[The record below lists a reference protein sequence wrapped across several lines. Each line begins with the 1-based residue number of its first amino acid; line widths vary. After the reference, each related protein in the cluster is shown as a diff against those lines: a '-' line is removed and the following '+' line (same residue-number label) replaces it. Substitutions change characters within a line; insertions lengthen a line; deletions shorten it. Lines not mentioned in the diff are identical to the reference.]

1 MKKKLTGRLVLT
13 LFVVFLALY
22 LTFPIK
28 GKIKL
33 GLDLKGGI
41 HLVLQVNTEDAV
53 GMETDDKIS
62 RLEERF
68 KKNGIDF
75 ESIVKVRAGRFTVQ
89 GLNPGQYTALRKLL
103 AENEGVWDIELDQG
117 SAVFEMKEAESAYLR
132 DQAVDQALEIIR
144 KRIDEFGVAEPTIQ
158 RRMIGG
164 DQIIVELPGAGD
176 PDRVKNLLQTTALLE
191 LKLVTAGP
199 AADREE
205 LLAGWGGTVPET
217 MEVVTEDGGRTGQV
231 YYLVNKVAVIS
242 GNDLRNAY
250 RSMDEWNNPAVAFRL
265 NPEGARR
272 FREVSSENI
281 GRALAIILDGE
292 VRSAPVIETEIY
304 DSGIIRG
311 DFTDK
316 DAGDLALVLRA
327 GALPASIE
335 YLEERTIGPALGA
348 DSIRQGLQAC
358 LVSLALVMLFMLGYY
373 RTMGVN
379 ANAALILNMIL
390 LLGALSYFRA
400 TLSLPGIAG
409 IILSIGMAVD
419 ANVLIFER
427 IKEEAAMAKSLATSI
442 ALGFKRAFSAIL
454 DSNVTTVI
462 AAVFLFQFGT
472 GPVKGYAITLIIG
485 ITASMFTAVYV
496 SHLIFDLTVLRRN
509 SKTKQIRALKTSLFK
524 KTNIRFMRYKIPA
537 FALSGTIIAAGIVN
551 ITAGSGLKYGIDF
564 TGGSL
569 IRVQFRD
576 AVSVNDIRQR
586 LKDIGLGGSTIQ
598 AVGRG
603 EREYMIRSTLATR
616 GADETQA
623 LESHEIIGSRIVDAL
638 RGAQD
643 KLALER
649 GLKDLNTMGEEELTA
664 FLQPS
669 AGEGTA
675 ETVETILALR
685 IDKGLI
691 GVFNELQERGVGGGA
706 LDTLKEKTFLSSFTV
721 LSKETVGPQVGKN
734 LRMKATQATIWALVG
749 MLIYIGFRF
758 KLSYGVSAVLTLA
771 HDVLV
776 TLSVLSFTNREI
788 NLPVIAAI
796 LTIVGFSLNDTIV
809 IFDRVRDNLKTVRR
823 QDFADVLNLSVNQTL
838 SRSIITSGTVFLTV
852 IALFFFGGEVIN
864 DFAFTM
870 LIGVI
875 SGSYSTIYQSC
886 PIVHVWQKVFKTRAG
901 FRKG

>member
-1 MKKKLTGRLVLT
+1 
-13 LFVVFLALY
+13 
-22 LTFPIK
+22 
-28 GKIKL
+28 
-33 GLDLKGGI
+33 
-41 HLVLQVNTEDAV
+41 
-53 GMETDDKIS
+53 
-62 RLEERF
+62 
-68 KKNGIDF
+68 
-75 ESIVKVRAGRFTVQ
+75 
-89 GLNPGQYTALRKLL
+89 
-103 AENEGVWDIELDQG
+103 
-117 SAVFEMKEAESAYLR
+117 
-132 DQAVDQALEIIR
+132 
-144 KRIDEFGVAEPTIQ
+144 
-158 RRMIGG
+158 
-164 DQIIVELPGAGD
+164 
-176 PDRVKNLLQTTALLE
+176 
-191 LKLVTAGP
+191 
-199 AADREE
+199 
-205 LLAGWGGTVPET
+205 
-217 MEVVTEDGGRTGQV
+217 
-231 YYLVNKVAVIS
+231 
-242 GNDLRNAY
+242 
-250 RSMDEWNNPAVAFRL
+250 
-265 NPEGARR
+265 
-272 FREVSSENI
+272 
-281 GRALAIILDGE
+281 
-292 VRSAPVIETEIY
+292 
-304 DSGIIRG
+304 
-311 DFTDK
+311 
-316 DAGDLALVLRA
+316 
-327 GALPASIE
+327 
-335 YLEERTIGPALGA
+335 
-348 DSIRQGLQAC
+348 
-358 LVSLALVMLFMLGYY
+358 MLFMLGYY

-537 FALSGTIIAAGIVN
+537 FALSGIIIAAGIVN